1 MPNLMKLG
9 LVERVLKNPATYKAL
24 PLKDGLSLLLQKRK
38 EEYDELQKKASLFLS
53 NAQRNQISKNVKEA
67 EDTQF
72 AIIYDQTLLF
82 QKYEKYNLLAEKTID
97 CSGDWQGIKW
107 LISLCNCSND
117 LFTQAMKKGV
127 RIRIITEERDQDN
140 SVDKN
145 ILGMNKNPLFGI
157 RFVAAPIPLK
167 LVLYDGKEA
176 YTSISTSEENDM
188 PMMWSINP
196 NFVGIMAKQFDQMW
210 EKGAKFSP
218 IRSKNSSF
226 RNFSH
231 N

>member
-1 MPNLMKLG
+1 
-9 LVERVLKNPATYKAL
+9 
-24 PLKDGLSLLLQKRK
+24 
-38 EEYDELQKKASLFLS
+38 
-53 NAQRNQISKNVKEA
+53 
-67 EDTQF
+67 
-72 AIIYDQTLLF
+72 
-82 QKYEKYNLLAEKTID
+82 
-97 CSGDWQGIKW
+97 
-107 LISLCNCSND
+107 
-117 LFTQAMKKGV
+117 MKKGV

-145 ILGMNKNPLFGI
+145 ILGMNKNPSFGI

-176 YTSISTSEENDM
+176 YTSISTSEETDM

-218 IRSKNSSF
+218 YDRKIVHLEISLTTRY
-226 RNFSH
+226 
-231 N
+231 